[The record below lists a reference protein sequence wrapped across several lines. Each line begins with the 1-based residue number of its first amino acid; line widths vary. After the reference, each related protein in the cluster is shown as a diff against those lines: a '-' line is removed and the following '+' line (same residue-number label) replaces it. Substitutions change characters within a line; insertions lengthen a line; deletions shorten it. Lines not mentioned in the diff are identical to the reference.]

1 MKKED
6 SMQSLILEEY
16 AKSHGYKAP
25 SYEVFKEKCLQ
36 FFGIRLHP
44 SAQVYSLDINE
55 DIIDIFPKD
64 CARLEQG
71 IERMKKLKLSVLSSP
86 NDEDYLKGMVD
97 IYIALTDIENH
108 FSNFRDAHIKIS
120 KKFRYIS
127 GEITLEEYLDDG
139 VIELE
144 DADDDEE
151 EDL

>member
-1 MKKED
+1 MQKLLKEL
-6 SMQSLILEEY
+6 SEIY
-16 AKSHGYKAP
+16 
-25 SYEVFKEKCLQ
+25 
-36 FFGIRLHP
+36 IRLNKNFDEKLINH
-44 SAQVYSLDINE
+44 AELVDINE

-71 IERMKKLKLSVLSSP
+71 IERMKKLNLSDLSSP

-139 VIELE
+139 IIELE
-144 DADDDEE
+144 EVDDSIDES
-151 EDL
+151 DSV